1 MKKEYLTITIDDTYT
16 DIEGEMSIKNIGIA
30 FLTLAKYV
38 YKDVLRDKPNS
49 QLKLSKQLVKILE
62 E

>member
-16 DIEGEMSIKNIGIA
+16 DIESEMSIKNIGIA
-30 FLTLAKYV
+30 FLMLAKYV
-38 YKDVLRDKPNS
+38 YKDLLRDRPDL